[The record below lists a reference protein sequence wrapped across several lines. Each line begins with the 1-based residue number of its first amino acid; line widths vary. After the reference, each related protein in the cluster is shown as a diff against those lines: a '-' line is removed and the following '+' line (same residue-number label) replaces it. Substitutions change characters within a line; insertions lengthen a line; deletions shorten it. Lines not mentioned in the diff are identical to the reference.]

1 MLTPIGRSIG
11 RSIGRN
17 IGRHL
22 GRMRSLAAVVLAAT
36 SMAAG
41 AAGWP
46 DHPVRMVVPSAA
58 GSPPDVMARLIAQR
72 LGGRWSQQVIVDN
85 KPGASGIIGMNAIT
99 HAPADGYTFILTHAA
114 TVAVTPRVNASARYD
129 IDADF
134 APVAM
139 VAAGPLVIVA
149 DARHGAASLPA
160 FIARAKQAGSPLN
173 VGVNGQY
180 SLPHL
185 AAESFRRGTGLD
197 LNIVSFSSSGTAL
210 TALMNGDVQL
220 LFDGIPGVE
229 GMLKGGR
236 IRALAVTSR
245 SRVPLAPGVPA
256 LSETLPGPDVNGW
269 FVLLAR
275 KRTPADIIER
285 VNRDLNAVVADK
297 AVVEQM
303 ANVGVQPRPMSVAE
317 VGQFIN
323 AERTRWA
330 SLLAGMNIRK
340 QP

>member
-1 MLTPIGRSIG
+1 MLRTIERSIG
-11 RSIGRN
+11 RRIGRN
-17 IGRHL
+17 ILRI
-22 GRMRSLAAVVLAAT
+22 RSLAAVVLAAA

-46 DHPVRMVVPSAA
+46 DHPIRMVVPSAA

-72 LGGRWSQQVIVDN
+72 LGARWSQQVIVDN
-85 KPGASGIIGMNAIT
+85 KPGASGIIGMNAVT

-114 TVAVTPRVNASARYD
+114 TIAVTPRVNASARYD

-134 APVAM
+134 AAVAM

-149 DARHGAASLPA
+149 DTRHGAASLPA
-160 FIARAKQAGSPLN
+160 FIAQAKQAGGPVN

-185 AAESFRRGTGLD
+185 AAESFRRSTGLD

-210 TALMNGDVQL
+210 TAVMNGDVQL
-220 LFDGIPGVE
+220 LFDGLPGVE

-236 IRALAVTSR
+236 IKALAVTSK
-245 SRVPLAPGVPA
+245 SRVALAPGVPA
-256 LSETLPGPDVNGW
+256 LSETLPGQDVNGW

-275 KRTPADIIER
+275 KGTPADIIER

-297 AVVEQM
+297 SVVEQM

-317 VGQFIN
+317 VGHFVN
-323 AERTRWA
+323 AERARWA
-330 SLLAGMNIRK
+330 SLLTGMNIRK

>member
-1 MLTPIGRSIG
+1 MIR
-11 RSIGRN
+11 RF
-17 IGRHL
+17 
-22 GRMRSLAAVVLAAT
+22 RSLSALVLAAA
-36 SMAAG
+36 SLSAA

-46 DHPVRMVVPSAA
+46 GHPVRMVVPSAA

-72 LGGRWSQQVIVDN
+72 LGTRWGDQVIVDN
-85 KPGASGIIGMNAIT
+85 KPGAGGIIGMHAVKQ
-99 HAPADGYTFILTHAA
+99 APADGYTFILTNAA
-114 TVAVTPRVNASARYD
+114 AIAVTPQVNASARYD
-129 IDADF
+129 MDTDF

-139 VAAGPLVIVA
+139 VAMGPLVIVA
-149 DARHGAASLPA
+149 DKRQGPDSLSA
-160 FIARAKQAGSPLN
+160 FITHAKQAGGTVN

-185 AAESFRRGTGLD
+185 AAESFRRSTGLD

-210 TALMNGDVQL
+210 TAVMNGDVQL

-236 IRALAVTSR
+236 IKALAVTSKTR
-245 SRVPLAPGVPA
+245 TPLSPGVPA
-256 LSETLPGPDVNGW
+256 LAETLPGLDVNGW

-275 KRTPADIIER
+275 KGTPADIVER

-297 AVVEQM
+297 TVIEQM
-303 ANVGVQPRPMSVAE
+303 ASVGVQPSPMSLAE
-317 VGQFIN
+317 VGRFIH
-323 AERTRWA
+323 AERARW
-330 SLLAGMNIRK
+330 SNVLAGMKIRK